1 MGNLFS
7 PKLTIYDTIV
17 EINGISLNDRC
28 FCKGRDVICYSQ
40 QLEKYI
46 IDNHL
51 DKKNGLH
58 RRIIENL
65 VHNKQFNDIKIIK
78 IIKITKN

>member
-28 FCKGRDVICYSQ
+28 FVEEELLYVI
-40 QLEKYI
+40 
-46 IDNHL
+46 
-51 DKKNGLH
+51 
-58 RRIIENL
+58 
-65 VHNKQFNDIKIIK
+65 HNN
-78 IIKITKN
+78 

>member
-28 FCKGRDVICYSQ
+28 FCRGRRDVICYSQ

-46 IDNHL
+46 IDNNL
-51 DKKNGLH
+51 DKKNGLD
-58 RRIIENL
+58 RCIIENL

-78 IIKITKN
+78 IEKH